1 MKYVIKFALVAMALM
16 LGIKAWGQQ
25 AATSVS
31 PRPYSVENHELKV
44 ELDLEKNYIVAS
56 DRLSLKR
63 EIKKPA
69 ALDLLLRK
77 GLKVN
82 AVQFG
87 EEKLGFQIISEID
100 PYFYESAVDS
110 EDVGYYNRAQAVRIS
125 LSKEAAKQKEL
136 LLEIS
141 YEGVIKDSSGGADF
155 SREYVTDQ
163 ITGII
168 DYRGIYLGAEAIFY
182 PALPGQLF
190 TYSLRVTVPE
200 RLRCITEGALQETSV
215 KEGKRTE
222 HWVCVHPM
230 DAFHIVGGQY
240 QVHTVEHNGV
250 QISTYFFPEQVDLSN
265 RYLDACKEYIDLYS
279 ELLGPYPFEKFAVVD
294 NFFASGY
301 GMPSF
306 TLLGSQVLRLPWI
319 ISTSLGHEICHNW
332 WGNSVYVN
340 YESGN
345 WCEGLTTYCADYL
358 YKERESVD
366 AARDYRIGILR
377 DYTAYTHEGNDFP
390 LAQFRERHNPS
401 QRAIGYGKSA
411 MVFHMLRKYVGEDDF
426 WRSLKRFYRD
436 NVWSHAS
443 WDDIRKAFEK
453 ESAMKLGWF
462 FDQWIQRSGAPLLDV
477 EAAQKQTV
485 ENAWEFSFTLKQVQ
499 EGEAYILDVPI
510 IAYCE
515 GQKAHMQTG
524 INQKVQSVKLRT
536 IFEPISLSVDP
547 NFDIFRRLKP
557 TEVAPTLAG
566 VLGNPKLIIVLPG
579 LASPEL
585 EDAYQAAAKELMP
598 RGTTQTRIISDHQ
611 LVGEDLQNSAIIFL
625 GTPAENQAIPADWIK
640 NDRWRIQPDSYW
652 LLGQDYS
659 DSRNAFLA
667 IERHPD
673 NPEISIGFFCAR
685 SAMDVL
691 EVSRKLKHYGKYSYL
706 IFQAGK
712 NVAKGN
718 WEVTESPMTL
728 EFK

>member
-1 MKYVIKFALVAMALM
+1 MSIGPILGSSGLAIMIPPSALGILLAAIARISAGRLLIAITMPGLVMAVLRGAYIITRAYFQPSIAPSYDVKHIPLSEKTRSFAAYVLPLGIIIFLVIGVIYLGVATPSEAAALGAIGCFILAAAYGKLNWKHVNKSVSGTIRVTVMMFMIFMGSSAFAQILAYTGATRGLLEVVMGLNLAPILILIGMQITLLIMGMFMEPLSIMMVAIPIYWPIITALGFNPIWFATIMLLNMEMATTSPPFGLNLYVMKGVAPPDTTLGDIIQAALPFLYCDAIAMALM

-87 EEKLGFQIISEID
+87 EEKLGFQIISEVD
-100 PYFYESAVDS
+100 PHFYESAVDS
-110 EDVGYYNRAQAVRIS
+110 EDVEYYNRAQAVRIS

-250 QISTYFFPEQVDLSN
+250 QISTYFFPEQVDLSD

-294 NFFASGY
+294 NIQV
-301 GMPSF
+301 MPAPS
-306 TLLGSQVLRLPWI
+306 R
-319 ISTSLGHEICHNW
+319 
-332 WGNSVYVN
+332 
-340 YESGN
+340 
-345 WCEGLTTYCADYL
+345 A
-358 YKERESVD
+358 
-366 AARDYRIGILR
+366 GI
-377 DYTAYTHEGNDFP
+377 DP
-390 LAQFRERHNPS
+390 L
-401 QRAIGYGKSA
+401 
-411 MVFHMLRKYVGEDDF
+411 
-426 WRSLKRFYRD
+426 
-436 NVWSHAS
+436 
-443 WDDIRKAFEK
+443 
-453 ESAMKLGWF
+453 
-462 FDQWIQRSGAPLLDV
+462 
-477 EAAQKQTV
+477 
-485 ENAWEFSFTLKQVQ
+485 
-499 EGEAYILDVPI
+499 
-510 IAYCE
+510 
-515 GQKAHMQTG
+515 MQ
-524 INQKVQSVKLRT
+524 
-536 IFEPISLSVDP
+536 
-547 NFDIFRRLKP
+547 
-557 TEVAPTLAG
+557 
-566 VLGNPKLIIVLPG
+566 
-579 LASPEL
+579 
-585 EDAYQAAAKELMP
+585 
-598 RGTTQTRIISDHQ
+598 
-611 LVGEDLQNSAIIFL
+611 
-625 GTPAENQAIPADWIK
+625 
-640 NDRWRIQPDSYW
+640 
-652 LLGQDYS
+652 
-659 DSRNAFLA
+659 
-667 IERHPD
+667 
-673 NPEISIGFFCAR
+673 ISISNKFT
-685 SAMDVL
+685 
-691 EVSRKLKHYGKYSYL
+691 KH
-706 IFQAGK
+706 I
-712 NVAKGN
+712 
-718 WEVTESPMTL
+718 
-728 EFK
+728 